1 MFQWDRIFILV
12 NATIKNAL
20 LDCKASG
27 TGKDVVKVVLVITT
41 YTHMQFRDGVLFMVI
56 THENMKRSH

>member
-20 LDCKASG
+20 LDYKASG

-41 YTHMQFRDGVLFMVI
+41 YTHMQFHDGVLFMVI